1 MCTRANLVV
10 SLTVLIVVHTTD
22 KLIAYTNRKD
32 SCHMSKERLNIYL
45 PNRLKRRLKE
55 LSEDTDVSM
64 NDIAVDAIKNQLDR
78 ADTVN
83 SAPDIVLDRLGQVL
97 NTLILIAQ
105 DTTDQ
110 DIKQLLEELE
120 ETQQSALAA
129 IQREQVEIKDIL
141 IDIRNRQ
148 Q

>member
-1 MCTRANLVV
+1 
-10 SLTVLIVVHTTD
+10 
-22 KLIAYTNRKD
+22 
-32 SCHMSKERLNIYL
+32 MSKDRLNIYL
-45 PNRLKRRLKE
+45 PSRLKRRLKD
-55 LSEDTDVSM
+55 LSDDTDVSM
-64 NDIAVDAIKNQLDR
+64 NDIAVDAIKNHIDK

-97 NTLILIAQ
+97 NTLILLAQ

-129 IQREQVEIKDIL
+129 IQREQVEMKDIL
-141 IDIRNRQ
+141 IDIRNQ

>member
-1 MCTRANLVV
+1 
-10 SLTVLIVVHTTD
+10 
-22 KLIAYTNRKD
+22 
-32 SCHMSKERLNIYL
+32 MSKERLNIYL

-83 SAPDIVLDRLGQVL
+83 STPDIVLDRLGQVL

-120 ETQQSALAA
+120 ETQQSALNA